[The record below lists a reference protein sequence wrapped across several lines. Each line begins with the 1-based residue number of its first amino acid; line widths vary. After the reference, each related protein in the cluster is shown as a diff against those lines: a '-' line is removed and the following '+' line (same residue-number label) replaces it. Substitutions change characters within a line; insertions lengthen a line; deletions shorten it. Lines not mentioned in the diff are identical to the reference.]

1 MITRRHLIRTASS
14 AGLLVGLQGFL
25 PAWAQGISD
34 RETGTDART
43 GTSFD
48 LAIGEQ
54 PITIAGRKAAATTIN
69 STVPGPLLRFREGE
83 TVTLRV
89 ANGLNEDT
97 SIHWHGILL
106 PAVMDGVPNVSF
118 PGIRPGET
126 FVYRYTL
133 KQSGTYWYHS
143 HSGLQE
149 QSGVFGPIIVDP
161 KDRDPIGYDR
171 EYVVMLS
178 DWTFEDPDAVFAKL
192 KKSSDYYNF
201 QKRTVSDFFSD
212 VSEQGLAATLDNRLA
227 WGRMRMDPTDI
238 ADITGHTYT
247 YLINGKAPES
257 NWTGLFEP
265 GERVRLRFINAAA
278 MTYFNVR
285 IPGLR
290 MTVVQADGQNVQPA
304 AVDEFQ
310 IGVAETY
317 DVIVEPVDRAYTIF
331 AESMDRSGYARGT
344 LATRMGMTAAVPELR
359 PRPLLT
365 MADMGMAHGE
375 MGGMS
380 MDGMGSMSGDAEM
393 ATTGP
398 MEHPEMPEMP
408 AQMDHGTDGG
418 MAAPIAVEKPS
429 EIAGPGVDMRAE
441 MPTSRVR
448 EPGLGLEN
456 VDHKVLAYAD
466 LRSRQPGYDQR
477 MPTREIELHLTGNME
492 RYIWSFDGK
501 KFSEVKRP
509 ISFRYGERLRL
520 TMINDT
526 MMNHPIHLHGMW
538 MELENGAGA
547 HKPRKHT
554 VNVKPG
560 EKLSVQVTADALGDW
575 AFHCHLLYHLKAGMF
590 RVVSVTQNVAAA
602 KP

>member
-1 MITRRHLIRTASS
+1 
-14 AGLLVGLQGFL
+14 
-25 PAWAQGISD
+25 
-34 RETGTDART
+34 
-43 GTSFD
+43 
-48 LAIGEQ
+48 
-54 PITIAGRKAAATTIN
+54 
-69 STVPGPLLRFREGE
+69 
-83 TVTLRV
+83 
-89 ANGLNEDT
+89 
-97 SIHWHGILL
+97 
-106 PAVMDGVPNVSF
+106 
-118 PGIRPGET
+118 
-126 FVYRYTL
+126 
-133 KQSGTYWYHS
+133 
-143 HSGLQE
+143 
-149 QSGVFGPIIVDP
+149 
-161 KDRDPIGYDR
+161 
-171 EYVVMLS
+171 
-178 DWTFEDPDAVFAKL
+178 
-192 KKSSDYYNF
+192 
-201 QKRTVSDFFSD
+201 
-212 VSEQGLAATLDNRLA
+212 
-227 WGRMRMDPTDI
+227 MRMDPTDI

-265 GERVRLRFINAAA
+265 GDRVRLRVINAAA

-290 MTVVQADGQNVQPA
+290 ITVVQADGQNVQPVT
-304 AVDEFQ
+304 VDEFQ

-317 DVIVEPVDRAYTIF
+317 DVIVEPAADRAYTIF
-331 AESMDRSGYARGT
+331 AESMDRSGHARGT

-359 PRPLLT
+359 PRPVLT
-365 MADMGMAHGE
+365 MADMGMAHD
-375 MGGMS
+375 MSGMS
-380 MDGMGSMSGDAEM
+380 MDGMGGMSGDEDM
-393 ATTGP
+393 ASPGP
-398 MEHPEMPEMP
+398 MEHQQMPEMP

-441 MPTSRVR
+441 MPTSRVH

-456 VDHKVLAYAD
+456 VAHKALAYTD
-466 LRSRQPGYDQR
+466 LRSIRPGYDHR
-477 MPTREIELHLTGNME
+477 LPTREIELHLTGNME
-492 RYIWSFDGK
+492 RYMWSFDGK

-509 ISFRYGERLRL
+509 VSFGYGERLRL
-520 TMINDT
+520 TMINNT

-590 RVVSVTQNVAAA
+590 RVVSVTQNVAEA